1 MCASLLRIFAA
12 EGTPVLHPCQRLFHD
27 SSNASA
33 LVKTRHSPISSMRL
47 LKLSSAENA
56 AAASRRGTAAVEAAV
71 VLPVYF
77 LLLLGIVEFGHAQMV
92 VNLLQSSCRA
102 GARMGST
109 AGPTTTQVVS
119 RMKEVLGAGVNASK
133 VAIYVKDASS
143 LDHSGT
149 WPTTDSGVS
158 ALPALELS
166 AAEDR
171 QMFVVRASV
180 PYNSIAIVPM
190 PFLKNYTLS
199 AQCFMRHE

>member
-1 MCASLLRIFAA
+1 M
-12 EGTPVLHPCQRLFHD
+12 RLF
-27 SSNASA
+27 
-33 LVKTRHSPISSMRL
+33 
-47 LKLSSAENA
+47 KLSSAENVA
-56 AAASRRGTAAVEAAV
+56 RAPRRGTAAVEAAV

-109 AGPTTTQVVS
+109 TGPTTAQVQS
-119 RMKEVLGAGVNASK
+119 RMKEVLGSGVNANK
-133 VAIYVKDASS
+133 VTIYVKDASS

-149 WPTTDSGVS
+149 WPTTDAGVN
-158 ALPALELS
+158 ALPTLELS
-166 AAEDR
+166 SAEDR